1 MLEPDRNQ
9 IEQFVDAMFRHR
21 GKKGYVSFRSF
32 FDDEISSKPFRIEA
46 VPVKAGFK
54 YLIDVAE
61 DHARR
66 AANDPKRIVFC
77 PPIAVFN
84 NKGHAAEMDL
94 LAGLALSVECDQHPK
109 RARGLSQSK
118 LHLHFRLMRAAQSN
132 EELAKLKR
140 LRRLAVRLVAGDAS
154 NVPI

>member
-1 MLEPDRNQ
+1 MKSGLEFDETVTAAPPLFEPDRNQ
-9 IEQFVDAMFRHR
+9 IEQFVDALFRHC
-21 GKKGYVSFRSF
+21 GKEGFVSFRSF

-84 NKGHAAEMDL
+84 NKDHAAEKDL

-109 RARGLSQSK
+109 RAR
-118 LHLHFRLMRAAQSN
+118 
-132 EELAKLKR
+132 AKLER
-140 LRRLAVRLVAGDAS
+140 ILGPATAVV
-154 NVPI
+154 